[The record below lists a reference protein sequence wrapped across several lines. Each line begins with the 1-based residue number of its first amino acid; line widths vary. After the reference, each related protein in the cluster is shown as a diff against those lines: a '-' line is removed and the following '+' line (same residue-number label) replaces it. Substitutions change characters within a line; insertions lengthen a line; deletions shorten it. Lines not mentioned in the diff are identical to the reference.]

1 MGDSSNLYSVV
12 LRKSHYKSH
21 MLQSNQS
28 SSMPNIIDESDM
40 IDSGGREIVTIIA
53 QLVSLEYL

>member
-1 MGDSSNLYSVV
+1 
-12 LRKSHYKSH
+12 
-21 MLQSNQS
+21 MLKSNQS